1 MGSDEKNEGQAY
13 DEGAHPSSVS
23 LLSSRHTVTALLFLA
38 LALRVAAVAINP
50 PGSAMYSDMANYAGI
65 ADKILNGDWRAS
77 HFLPAI
83 GFSLIV
89 AAFKR
94 VFTNWSAALAF
105 YHVVISTITV
115 WLVWKTSTRAFGEK
129 VGVLSLALAA
139 VHVPW
144 IALAAVTLSETT
156 FTFQMAV
163 LAWASLEIVER
174 PSVRWAAIWGL
185 MFVTGFW
192 VKGTHAFLGPMFLL
206 GVLVWRRWSRDTLVK
221 VAVPISAIVGAGMIL
236 HGILSYETTGTF
248 RLSAAAGGLNFVEGK
263 CPSKLNY
270 DPTGSRWLSPVY
282 LQLGITTA
290 KMWDRPF
297 TDSGY
302 FMKEGLKCIGRDPFV
317 LVQSFES
324 IPFLFVG
331 NYLWPA
337 TQSSVA
343 PQVRLYELVS
353 GPFLM
358 AGVALWLL
366 ARWPWRREQWGEL
379 LVWAAPLAALC
390 LCVYVFKSEI
400 RFRVPFDVWFIP
412 MAFAGWVSKISG
424 R

>member
-1 MGSDEKNEGQAY
+1 MMRGRI
-13 DEGAHPSSVS
+13 PSSVS

-38 LALRVAAVAINP
+38 LVLRIAAVEINP
-50 PGSAMYSDMANYAGI
+50 PGSTMYSDMANYAGI
-65 ADKILNGDWRAS
+65 ADNILDGVWTAA

-94 VFTNWSAALAF
+94 VFTNWSGALAV
-105 YHVVISTITV
+105 YHVVISTVTV
-115 WLVWKTSTRAFGEK
+115 WLVWKTATRAFGDT

-144 IALAAVTLSETT
+144 IVLTAVALSETT

-163 LAWASLEIVER
+163 LAWASLEVVER
-174 PSVRWAAIWGL
+174 PSVRWAALWGL
-185 MFVTGFW
+185 MYVTGFW

-206 GVLVWRRWSRDTLVK
+206 GVLVWRRWSRDTLVR
-221 VAVPISAIVGAGMIL
+221 VAVPISTVVGAGLIL
-236 HGILSYETTGTF
+236 HGVLSYETTGTV
-248 RLSAAAGGLNFVEGK
+248 RLSSAAGGLNFIEGK
-263 CPSKLNY
+263 CPSKRNY
-270 DPTGSRWLSPVY
+270 DSTGSTWMSPVY
-282 LQLGITTA
+282 YQLGITSA
-290 KMWDRPF
+290 KQWDRPF

-302 FMKEGLKCIGRDPFV
+302 FMKEGLKCIGRDPLV

-337 TQSSVA
+337 THSSVA

-366 ARWPWRREQWGEL
+366 ARWPWRRDQWGEL
-379 LVWAAPLAALC
+379 LVWAVPLAALC

-412 MAFAGWVSKISG
+412 MAFAGWLSKISG

>member
-1 MGSDEKNEGQAY
+1 M
-13 DEGAHPSSVS
+13 S
-23 LLSSRHTVTALLFLA
+23 LLTSRHTVTVLFLLA
-38 LALRVAAVAINP
+38 FALRLAAVQINP
-50 PGSAMYSDMANYAGI
+50 IATTLYSDMANYAGI
-65 ADKILNGDWRAS
+65 ADNILDGVWKPA

-83 GFSLIV
+83 GFSLVV
-89 AAFKR
+89 AVFKR
-94 VFTNWSAALAF
+94 LFANWAGALAV
-105 YHVVISTITV
+105 YHLVLSMATV
-115 WLVWKTSTRAFGEK
+115 WLVWKCATRAFGQT
-129 VGVLSLALAA
+129 VGVLSLLLAA
-139 VHVPW
+139 IHVPW
-144 IALAAVTLSETT
+144 IVLTAVALSETT
-156 FTFQMAV
+156 FTFLMAV
-163 LAWASLEIVER
+163 LVWASLEIVER
-174 PSVRWAAIWGL
+174 PSMRWSAIWGL
-185 MFVTGFW
+185 AFVVGFW

-206 GVLVWRRWSRDTLVK
+206 GVLMWRHWSREAIAR
-221 VAVPISAIVGAGMIL
+221 VAVPVSAVVGAGLIL
-236 HGILSYETTGTF
+236 HGALSYQTTGTF

-263 CPSKLNY
+263 CPSKRNY
-270 DPTGSRWLSPVY
+270 DPTGLTWLSPVY
-282 LQLGITTA
+282 FQLGITSS

-337 TQSSVA
+337 THSSVA
-343 PQVRLYELVS
+343 PQVRLYELVT

-366 ARWPWRREQWGEL
+366 ARWPWRRERWGEL
-379 LVWAAPLAALC
+379 IVWALPFAALC

-400 RFRVPFDVWFIP
+400 RFRVPFDVWLIP
-412 MAFAGWVSKISG
+412 MAFEGWLSRFSV

>member
-1 MGSDEKNEGQAY
+1 MT
-13 DEGAHPSSVS
+13 
-23 LLSSRHTVTALLFLA
+23 LLTSPHTATVLLFVA
-38 LALRVAAVAINP
+38 LVLRLAAVQINP
-50 PGSAMYSDMANYAGI
+50 PGTTLYSDMANYSLI
-65 ADKILNGDWRAS
+65 ADNVLAGVWQPS

-94 VFTNWSAALAF
+94 LFTNWSGALAV
-105 YHVVISTITV
+105 YHVVISTATV
-115 WLVWKTSTRAFGEK
+115 WLVWKCATRAFGQT
-129 VGVLSLALAA
+129 VGVLSLLLAA
-139 VHVPW
+139 IHVPW
-144 IALAAVTLSETT
+144 IVLTAVALSETT
-156 FTFQMAV
+156 FTFLMAV
-163 LAWASLEIVER
+163 LVWAGLEIVER
-174 PSVRWAAIWGL
+174 PSVRWSALWGL
-185 MFVTGFW
+185 VFVAAFW

-206 GVLVWRRWSRDTLVK
+206 GILAWRHWSREALARI
-221 VAVPISAIVGAGMIL
+221 AVPVSAVVAAGLIV
-236 HGILSYETTGTF
+236 HGVLSYETTGTF

-263 CPSKLNY
+263 CPSKRNY
-270 DPTGSRWLSPVY
+270 DTTGLTWLSPVY
-282 LQLGITTA
+282 YQLGITTA

-302 FMKEGLKCIGRDPFV
+302 FMQEGLKCIGRDPLV

-337 TQSSVA
+337 THSAVA
-343 PQVRLYELVS
+343 PQVRLYELVT

-366 ARWPWRREQWGEL
+366 ARWPWRRERWGEL
-379 LVWAAPLAALC
+379 IVWALPLAALC

-412 MAFAGWVSKISG
+412 MAFDGWLARLRLTPLNVEAPP

>member
-1 MGSDEKNEGQAY
+1 MMRGRIRRF
-13 DEGAHPSSVS
+13 VS
-23 LLSSRHTVTALLFLA
+23 LLSSRHTATALLFLA
-38 LALRVAAVAINP
+38 LVLRTAAVAINP
-50 PGSAMYSDMANYAGI
+50 PGSSMYSDMANYAGI
-65 ADKILNGDWRAS
+65 ADRILDGDWSAS

-94 VFTNWSAALAF
+94 VFTNWSAALAM
-105 YHVVISTITV
+105 YHVVISTATV
-115 WLVWKTSTRAFGEK
+115 WLVWRTATRAFGEK

-139 VHVPW
+139 IHVPW
-144 IALAAVTLSETT
+144 IVLTAVALSETT

-163 LAWASLEIVER
+163 LVWASLEVVER

-236 HGILSYETTGTF
+236 HGVLSYETTGTF
-248 RLSAAAGGLNFVEGK
+248 RLSSAAGGLNFVEGK
-263 CPSKLNY
+263 CPSKRNY

-337 TQSSVA
+337 TQSSMA
-343 PQVRLYELVS
+343 PQVRLYELVT

-366 ARWPWRREQWGEL
+366 ARWRWRRERWGEL
-379 LVWAAPLAALC
+379 LVWAVPLAALC

-412 MAFAGWVSKISG
+412 MAFAGWLSKISG

>member
-1 MGSDEKNEGQAY
+1 M
-13 DEGAHPSSVS
+13 S

-38 LALRVAAVAINP
+38 LVLRIAAVVINP
-50 PGSAMYSDMANYAGI
+50 PGSTMYSDMANYGFI
-65 ADKILNGDWRAS
+65 ADNILAGVWSSS

-94 VFTNWSAALAF
+94 LFTDWSGALAV
-105 YHVVISTITV
+105 YHVAISTATV
-115 WLVWKTSTRAFGEK
+115 WLVWKTATRAFGETI
-129 VGVLSLALAA
+129 GVLSLALAA

-144 IALAAVTLSETT
+144 IVLTAVALSETT

-163 LAWASLEIVER
+163 LAWASLEVVER
-174 PSVRWAAIWGL
+174 PSVRWAALWGL

-206 GVLVWRRWSRDTLVK
+206 GVLVWRRWSRDTIVK
-221 VAVPISAIVGAGMIL
+221 VALPISTVVGAGLIL
-236 HGILSYETTGTF
+236 HGVLSYETTGIF
-248 RLSAAAGGLNFVEGK
+248 RISAAASGLNFIEGK
-263 CPSKLNY
+263 CPSKRNY
-270 DPTGSRWLSPVY
+270 DSTGSTWLSPVY
-282 LQLGITTA
+282 YQPDITTA
-290 KMWDRPF
+290 KRWDRPF

-302 FMKEGLKCIGRDPFV
+302 FMKEGLKCIGRDPLV

-337 TQSSVA
+337 THSSVA
-343 PQVRLYELVS
+343 PQARLYELVT

-379 LVWAAPLAALC
+379 LVWAVPLAAIC

-412 MAFAGWVSKISG
+412 MAFEGWLSRISG

>member
-1 MGSDEKNEGQAY
+1 MT
-13 DEGAHPSSVS
+13 
-23 LLSSRHTVTALLFLA
+23 LLTSRHTVTVLFLLA
-38 LALRVAAVAINP
+38 LALRVAAVEINP
-50 PGSAMYSDMANYAGI
+50 IASTLYSDMANYSGI
-65 ADKILNGDWRAS
+65 ADNILDGVWKPS

-94 VFTNWSAALAF
+94 LFTNWAGLLAV
-105 YHVVISTITV
+105 YHVVLSMATV
-115 WLVWKTSTRAFGEK
+115 WLVWKCATRAFGQT
-129 VGVLSLALAA
+129 VGVLSLLLAA
-139 VHVPW
+139 IHVPW
-144 IALAAVTLSETT
+144 IVLTAVALSETT
-156 FTFQMAV
+156 FTFLMAV
-163 LAWASLEIVER
+163 LVWASLEIVER
-174 PSVRWAAIWGL
+174 PSVRWSAIWGL
-185 MFVTGFW
+185 VFVAGFW

-206 GVLVWRRWSRDTLVK
+206 GVLAWQRWSREAMARI
-221 VAVPISAIVGAGMIL
+221 AVPVSAVVGAGLIL
-236 HGILSYETTGTF
+236 HGALSYQTTGTF
-248 RLSAAAGGLNFVEGK
+248 RVSAAAGGLNFVEGK
-263 CPSKLNY
+263 CPSKRNY
-270 DPTGSRWLSPVY
+270 DTTGLTWLSPVY
-282 LQLGITTA
+282 FQLGITSS

-331 NYLWPA
+331 NFLWPA
-337 TQSSVA
+337 THSSVA
-343 PQVRLYELVS
+343 PQVRLYELVT

-366 ARWPWRREQWGEL
+366 ARWPWRRERWGEL
-379 LVWAAPLAALC
+379 IVWALPFAALC

-400 RFRVPFDVWFIP
+400 RFRVPFDVWLIP
-412 MAFAGWVSKISG
+412 MAFEGWLSALRAGVSA